1 MVFEKIREILASQF
15 DVDEEEIT
23 TETNLIDEFGAD
35 SLDVVEVMTSIENE
49 FNIVIT
55 DESVHDVKT
64 VSDIVDIVSGY
75 VS

>member
-1 MVFEKIREILASQF
+1 MVFDKIREILASQF
-15 DVDEEEIT
+15 DVDEDEIT